1 MLKLLANAGA
11 GWYNTEN
18 RCYLRRCRMNNHDPY
33 DFCRRYMTEDEY
45 ILWKGHPEK
54 GNIFTG
60 REAVMLPFSIVW
72 LSFAVYWEI
81 TALRSGS
88 NWFMVLWGLP
98 FVAIGA
104 YLLIGRF
111 IMTAY
116 LRTRTFYVITNRKL
130 MIRKGS
136 RIQIHDGR
144 NLPPMNLVIH
154 KNGNGT
160 ILFTQNV
167 YTSKGS
173 RSSTALAIEN
183 IADVA
188 QAQNA
193 VDRMERQVGN

>member
-1 MLKLLANAGA
+1 
-11 GWYNTEN
+11 
-18 RCYLRRCRMNNHDPY
+18 
-33 DFCRRYMTEDEY
+33 
-45 ILWKGHPEK
+45 
-54 GNIFTG
+54 
-60 REAVMLPFSIVW
+60 
-72 LSFAVYWEI
+72 
-81 TALRSGS
+81 
-88 NWFMVLWGLP
+88 
-98 FVAIGA
+98 
-104 YLLIGRF
+104 
-111 IMTAY
+111 MTAY

-173 RSSTALAIEN
+173 RSSTAFAIEN

-188 QAQNA
+188 QRWTGWN
-193 VDRMERQVGN
+193 VRLGIEKRDNRKEMIL

>member
-1 MLKLLANAGA
+1 
-11 GWYNTEN
+11 
-18 RCYLRRCRMNNHDPY
+18 MNNHDPY

-98 FVAIGA
+98 FVAIGV

-130 MIRKGS
+130 MIRN
-136 RIQIHDGR
+136 R
-144 NLPPMNLVIH
+144 
-154 KNGNGT
+154 
-160 ILFTQNV
+160 FT
-167 YTSKGS
+167 
-173 RSSTALAIEN
+173 TAETF
-183 IADVA
+183 
-188 QAQNA
+188 
-193 VDRMERQVGN
+193 RR

>member
-1 MLKLLANAGA
+1 
-11 GWYNTEN
+11 
-18 RCYLRRCRMNNHDPY
+18 MNNTDPY
-33 DFCRRYMTEDEY
+33 DFCRRYMTDDEY

-72 LSFAVYWEI
+72 LSFAIYWEM
-81 TALRSGS
+81 TVLRSGNS
-88 NWFMVLWGLP
+88 WFMALWGLP
-98 FVAIGA
+98 FVAIGI

-116 LRTRTFYVITNRKL
+116 LRTRTFY
-130 MIRKGS
+130 
-136 RIQIHDGR
+136 
-144 NLPPMNLVIH
+144 VIH

-173 RSSTALAIEN
+173 RSSTAFAIEN

-193 VDRMERQVGN
+193 VERMERQVGN

>member
-1 MLKLLANAGA
+1 
-11 GWYNTEN
+11 
-18 RCYLRRCRMNNHDPY
+18 MNNHDPY

-98 FVAIGA
+98 FVAIGV

-111 IMTAY
+111 IPAGNEPSGHACMSIWRLPRGSNTPQLCCAASSMPRSL
-116 LRTRTFYVITNRKL
+116 LRGL
-130 MIRKGS
+130 
-136 RIQIHDGR
+136 
-144 NLPPMNLVIH
+144 
-154 KNGNGT
+154 
-160 ILFTQNV
+160 
-167 YTSKGS
+167 
-173 RSSTALAIEN
+173 
-183 IADVA
+183 
-188 QAQNA
+188 
-193 VDRMERQVGN
+193 